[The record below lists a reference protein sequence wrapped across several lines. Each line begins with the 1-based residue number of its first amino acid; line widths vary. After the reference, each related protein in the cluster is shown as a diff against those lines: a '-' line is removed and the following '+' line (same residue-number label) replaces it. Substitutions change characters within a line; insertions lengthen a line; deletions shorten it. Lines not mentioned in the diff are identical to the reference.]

1 MNSFLD
7 FITSTASSSP
17 NIAGALFLMPFL
29 HEDIAITA
37 AALLIAQ
44 GRLSVELA
52 FPSVFLGMVTRDLS
66 IYGLGAAARRNAAVR
81 RFLIRP
87 RVQLLSEWLRGN
99 MLWVIFVGRVVPGL
113 MYPTYIAFGWFQ
125 LPFTRYALATAGL
138 SVLYLPL
145 IFAFAYGVGRAAVDR
160 VGDWAWLIVL
170 VPIAVVMGLR
180 IRVSIRHLRARRTKE
195 RNP

>member
-1 MNSFLD
+1 
-7 FITSTASSSP
+7 
-17 NIAGALFLMPFL
+17 
-29 HEDIAITA
+29 
-37 AALLIAQ
+37 
-44 GRLSVELA
+44 
-52 FPSVFLGMVTRDLS
+52 
-66 IYGLGAAARRNAAVR
+66 
-81 RFLIRP
+81 
-87 RVQLLSEWLRGN
+87 

-125 LPFTRYALATAGL
+125 LPFRRYALATAGL